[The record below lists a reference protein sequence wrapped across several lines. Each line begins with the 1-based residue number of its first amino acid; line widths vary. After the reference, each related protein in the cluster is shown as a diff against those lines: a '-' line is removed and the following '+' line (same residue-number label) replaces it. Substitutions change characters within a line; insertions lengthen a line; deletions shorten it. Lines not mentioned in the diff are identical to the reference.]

1 MNAWMDGRMNK
12 PNNECANE
20 WTSERMKQLTLLFIV
35 FRIVKIGNLGC
46 TDIDKSE
53 NVVRFV
59 EIENY
64 KIAVSVCLSILID
77 SQNRIVDIY
86 RFS

>member
-1 MNAWMDGRMNK
+1 MNAWMNGRMNK

-20 WTSERMKQLTLLFIV
+20 WTSERMKQLTLLVIV
-35 FRIVKIGNLGC
+35 LRIVKIVNLGC

-59 EIENY
+59 EIENH
-64 KIAVSVCLSILID
+64 KIVVSISLSILIN

-86 RFS
+86 RLS